1 VNARKGNWFLKPP
14 IRIAWSLARCGTFV
28 SWRCFIAALVVLV
41 RRSLSKRAKRPEFG
55 TTADR
60 GRLHTHNARAS
71 VAIAERVFHAA
82 ITAGKDERDG
92 ITGPH

>member
-1 VNARKGNWFLKPP
+1 MNTRTGKWFLKPT
-14 IRIAWSLARCGTFV
+14 ILHHWRRARPGTFAA
-28 SWRCFIAALVVLV
+28 RQCFIAALVVLA

-71 VAIAERVFHAA
+71 VAIAERVFHVA

-92 ITGPH
+92 TIGPY